1 MKKIYSLLFFLVSMF
16 IIAFCSGNTAFAAK
30 LPAPQIKEVTSTENE
45 IKITWTSVYGAAGYK
60 IYMVGKSGEFEGL
73 ISTSKTEYT
82 VRNLKSDKAYKFR
95 IRAYEKGENKTKVF
109 GEYTKAFRKTTKLPD
124 ITGLSF
130 LRSSTNSISVKWKAV
145 EGASSYDVYYRSPA
159 WNSYKAVRGI
169 KNTAYK
175 IKNLDGK
182 TAYRVK
188 VIARSENNKSDF
200 SDVKIFYTTPIKAST
215 PQFVSN
221 TAESVTL
228 KWNPVGKANL
238 YSVYVSSEKDGTY
251 KRVAQIKGTQYTYI
265 KKTPNTAYFFRIA
278 AVIKNS
284 EQSVLGEKSEALKA
298 SVGNLKITVP
308 EKIRKGEYPEIKV
321 PGYDDKV
328 SWYSTNRDVIRYR
341 NDRLYAVGSGETT
354 LTAVYKKGKASVK
367 VTVLP
372 SPVSCMAAVY
382 DVTNDKY
389 IFERD
394 INAKAYPASIT
405 KLITA
410 LVTLEHMSVDDII
423 IVGNELNM
431 VEPLSSRCNIQ
442 RGEKFRLGDIL
453 YGLLLPSGGDA
464 AYTIA
469 VNCARKVS
477 GKPNMGYVDAKNYFV
492 KMMNEYVKSIGGTG
506 THCVNPHGYP
516 VDNHYSS
523 VHDLVLIGRKVL
535 ENPTLKKITSTS
547 YRYVTSLTGQG
558 HSWSTTNSLIING
571 AYYYSPYAHG
581 MKTGTVDD
589 YYTGIMSAATKDGR
603 TIITVAIGCKSYN
616 ARYNATHALYD
627 AYL

>member
-1 MKKIYSLLFFLVSMF
+1 M
-16 IIAFCSGNTAFAAK
+16 
-30 LPAPQIKEVTSTENE
+30 
-45 IKITWTSVYGAAGYK
+45 
-60 IYMVGKSGEFEGL
+60 
-73 ISTSKTEYT
+73 
-82 VRNLKSDKAYKFR
+82 
-95 IRAYEKGENKTKVF
+95 
-109 GEYTKAFRKTTKLPD
+109 
-124 ITGLSF
+124 
-130 LRSSTNSISVKWKAV
+130 
-145 EGASSYDVYYRSPA
+145 
-159 WNSYKAVRGI
+159 
-169 KNTAYK
+169 
-175 IKNLDGK
+175 
-182 TAYRVK
+182 
-188 VIARSENNKSDF
+188 
-200 SDVKIFYTTPIKAST
+200 KIFYTTPSKANK
-215 PQFVSN
+215 PVFVSN

-372 SPVSCMAAVY
+372 SPVSCMASVF

-423 IVGNELNM
+423 VVGNELNM

-627 AYL
+627 AYLLNCIKKDSELQSPFCVLFFITGDDFTNVNSVVITVFVVVIYGFINKTVWLHILEGYLSAYKSKFSFFKGDGAVDKKRCKTCFLCLVIVSSTFCTAEGKRFFIFFTVKAYCEKVIFLNKFIGVSLGADEYKAHILVPELANTTPACCHGVVAFFVTGCNK